1 MQDTFLNYV
10 NDNYI
15 GIQTKI
21 KMLCGKNK
29 QRFDEDVYHES
40 ILRCYNAIEKKG
52 CMNDSSPTG
61 IEGYLIRSY
70 FNLCKEIK
78 RSAMNAKRD
87 LNYTSDNISSLYED
101 YYNSHNLDAREKIV
115 NDMFKDFSI
124 LYIMMVAEQN
134 FDNEHYYLF
143 RLKELIPNMTYKQ
156 LQEKTKM
163 KAVRQKVVE
172 VKRFIQSNVT
182 KEEIRK
188 EFFNIYGDII

>member
-29 QRFDEDVYHES
+29 QRFDEDCFHEA

-70 FNLCKEIK
+70 FNLVKEMK

-115 NDMFKDFSI
+115 NDLFADYSV
-124 LYIMMVAEQN
+124 LYIMNQVEQN
-134 FDNEHYYLF
+134 FDNEHFYLF
-143 RLKELIPNMTYKQ
+143 RLKMLIKDMTYKK

-172 VKRFIQSNVT
+172 VKRWLASNVT
-182 KEEIRK
+182 KDEIRDS
-188 EFFNIYGDII
+188 FFEIFGDII

>member
-29 QRFDEDVYHES
+29 QRFDEDVYHEA

>member
-29 QRFDEDVYHES
+29 QRFDEDTFHES

>member
-1 MQDTFLNYV
+1 MQDTFLTYV

-15 GIQTKI
+15 AIQTKI
-21 KMLCGKNK
+21 KMLCGRNK
-29 QRFDEDVYHES
+29 QKFDEDIYHEA
-40 ILRCYNAIEKKG
+40 ILRCYKCIEKKG
-52 CMNDSSPTG
+52 YMNDSSPSG

-70 FNLCKEIK
+70 FNLVKELK

-87 LNYTSDNISSLYED
+87 MNYNSDNISNLYED
-101 YYNSHNLDAREKIV
+101 WYNSNNLDARDKIV
-115 NDMFKDFSI
+115 QDMFKDFSV
-124 LYIMMVAEQN
+124 LYILMIAESN
-134 FDNEHYYLF
+134 FDNEHFYLF
-143 RLKELIPNMTYKQ
+143 KLKTLMPNMTYKK

-188 EFFNIYGDII
+188 EFYEIYGDII

>member
-1 MQDTFLNYV
+1 MQDTFLTYV

-29 QRFDEDVYHES
+29 QRFDEDVYHEA

-52 CMNDSSPTG
+52 GMNDSSPSG

-115 NDMFKDFSI
+115 NDLFADYSV
-124 LYIMMVAEQN
+124 LYIMNQVEQN
-134 FDNEHYYLF
+134 FDNEHFYLF
-143 RLKELIPNMTYKQ
+143 KLKMLIKDMTYKK
-156 LQEKTKM
+156 LQEKTHI

-172 VKRFIQSNVT
+172 VKRWLTSNVT
-182 KEEIRK
+182 KDEIR
-188 EFFNIYGDII
+188 ESFFEIFGDIL